1 MKSVKKILCVLL
13 TLTIVA
19 SCVAIGSMQSSA
31 VTDESAVGESQSGL
45 AQETVQ
51 GSAILHC
58 FCWSYDTIRQNL
70 TDIKAAGY
78 TAVQLSQC
86 RVLISEDEKIDM
98 AFIETGEK
106 SVLISD
112 KAQVLDDV
120 LVMGYPRIPQF
131 FDFCAAERAT
141 ISSIATMGA
150 VASLAD
156 QYITPSVGQLML
168 VTARIRRG
176 NSGGPIIN
184 SDGAVVGVAFAESD
198 SEGDYDEMGYG
209 VAYPISVFYQMLQDS
224 KLMNVKFVD
233 EVK

>member
-1 MKSVKKILCVLL
+1 MGTRFKFRNGRL
-13 TLTIVA
+13 TAKHCLQV
-19 SCVAIGSMQSSA
+19 
-31 VTDESAVGESQSGL
+31 DEIS
-45 AQETVQ
+45 
-51 GSAILHC
+51 IP
-58 FCWSYDTIRQNL
+58 
-70 TDIKAAGY
+70 GY